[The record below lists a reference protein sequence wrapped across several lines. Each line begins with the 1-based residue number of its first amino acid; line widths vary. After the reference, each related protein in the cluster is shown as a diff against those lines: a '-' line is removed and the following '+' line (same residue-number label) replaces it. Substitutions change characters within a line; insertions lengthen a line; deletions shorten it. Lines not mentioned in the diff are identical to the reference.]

1 MSAQETTGPVVG
13 QGAFRYRADAGWARL
28 PRGHTWY
35 DVVGVAVDSRG
46 RVYVFNRGEH
56 PMMVFEPDGEFCA
69 SWGEGLISRAHGVTI
84 GPDDSVYC
92 TEDTGHTVRKF
103 TPDGEL
109 LMTLGTPGGASATG
123 ATSMD
128 FRSIRQAGPPFHY
141 PTNVALGSNGDI
153 YVSDGYGN
161 ARIHR
166 FAADG
171 RLLASWGE
179 PGSGPGQF
187 RIPHGIATD
196 SRGHLH
202 VADRENSRIQEFSPD
217 GEYLGERT
225 GVARPCEVAFDAAG
239 NLIVAELGYRAAMWP
254 GIEAPEPEPT
264 GGRVSIF
271 DPGGRLLSRWG
282 GGRTPTAPGDFFA
295 PHDVCVDA
303 RGDLYVSEVA
313 WSAGGIRGEVS
324 PDCHCLQ
331 KFHRLPA

>member
-1 MSAQETTGPVVG
+1 MSSFEATGPVVG
-13 QGAFRYRADAGWARL
+13 QGRYRYRADAAWARV
-28 PRGHTWY
+28 PPGHAWS
-35 DVVGVAVDSRG
+35 DVVGVAIDSRG
-46 RVYVFNRGEH
+46 RVYVFNRGAH
-56 PMMVFEPDGEFCA
+56 PMMVFSADGAFLS
-69 SWGEGLISRAHGVTI
+69 SWGDGLISRAHGVTI
-84 GPDDSVYC
+84 GPDDAVYC
-92 TEDTGHTVRKF
+92 TEDMGHVVRKF
-103 TPDGEL
+103 TPDGAL
-109 LMTLGTPGGASATG
+109 LMTLGTPGAPSATG

-128 FRSIRQAGPPFHY
+128 FRSIRQAGPPFHF

-166 FAADG
+166 FTADG
-171 RLLASWGE
+171 RLLGSWGE
-179 PGSGPGQF
+179 PGGGPGQF

-196 SRGHLH
+196 ARGHLH

-239 NLIVAELGYRAAMWP
+239 NMIVAELGYRAAMWP
-254 GIEAPEPEPT
+254 GIEAPEPDPT
-264 GGRVSIF
+264 GGRISIF
-271 DPGGRLLSRWG
+271 DSGGNLLSRWG
-282 GGRTPTAPGDFFA
+282 GGSNPDAPGDFFA

-303 RGDLYVSEVA
+303 RGALYVSEVA

-331 KFHRLPA
+331 KFHRLTA